1 MRLRDLLEASTPS
14 LEPNVESTIPPTMVL
29 PELINSDTYKQ
40 YRYVVA
46 LAAAQAVANGE
57 VEFDAQST
65 WNESLAALAYT
76 PQELE
81 IIQLANKM
89 MGVEGVMVSKSKSH
103 EPHDTHSVS
112 PVMKFNMTE
121 SMRSTIDKL
130 ADE

>member
-1 MRLRDLLEASTPS
+1 MRLRDLLETSIPG
-14 LEPNVESTIPPTMVL
+14 LEPDVENTIPPTMVL

-89 MGVEGVMVSKSKSH
+89 MGVDGVMVSKSKSH
-103 EPHDTHSVS
+103 EPDDTHSVS

-121 SMRSTIDKL
+121 SMRNTIDKL

>member
-1 MRLRDLLEASTPS
+1 MRLRDLLEASAPG
-14 LEPNVESTIPPTMVL
+14 LDPDVEDTLPPTMIL

-46 LAAAQAVANGE
+46 LAAAGAVAKGE
-57 VEFDAQST
+57 VEFDPNST
-65 WNESLAALAYT
+65 WNESLSALAYT

-89 MGVEGVMVSKSKSH
+89 MGVQGVMVSKSKSH
-103 EPHDTHSVS
+103 EPDHVHSVS
-112 PVMKFNMTE
+112 PVMPFNMTE
-121 SMRSTIDKL
+121 SMRNTLDKL